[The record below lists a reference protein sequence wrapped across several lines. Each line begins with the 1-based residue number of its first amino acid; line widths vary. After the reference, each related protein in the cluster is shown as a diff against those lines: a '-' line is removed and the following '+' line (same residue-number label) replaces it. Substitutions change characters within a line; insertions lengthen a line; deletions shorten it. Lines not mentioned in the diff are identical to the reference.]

1 MLHII
6 SDKLQNLDYKS
17 LILSLLKDIRFW
29 IIFFAL
35 LRLYGITNPPLEI
48 SHAWRQTTVAMA
60 ARNFYEIDPNI
71 LYPRIDIS
79 EDLTGITG
87 MEFPLLNYLIYLL
100 SLVFGYA
107 DWYGRLINL
116 IVTSIGCWF
125 GYKLLRKYFSEQVS
139 FLSTFVL
146 IVSLW
151 FPFARKIMPDTFAMS
166 LVIMGI
172 YFGTNY
178 LEQQTRQIFNLL
190 MYALL
195 TLAGLLSKLPSGYIL
210 AVFAIP
216 IFNKAISI
224 KRKILFCAVSATIC
238 APVAWWYFYWVPHLV
253 SEFGLWHF
261 FMGKG
266 IAEGAREVAANMGGT
281 LKHFYDFALKYV
293 GFFVFLGGL
302 ILSIIRKERLL
313 LTIIGLTF
321 TTFLVVILKSGWTFV
336 HHNYY
341 ILPFVPIMAL
351 FAGYALA
358 TIGKKKI
365 QLLLLSAI
373 ALENVLNSHT
383 DFIIKDKRKPIAQIE
398 NVLNRFS
405 APTDRIVINS
415 GYDPTPMYY
424 AHRKG
429 WVATNEQ
436 LANESFLANLRQHGC
451 KYVVILKHDLGEYLK
466 MNLEVITDND
476 TYTVYRL

>member
-1 MLHII
+1 MLQNII
-6 SDKLQNLDYKS
+6 VKIRNLDYKS
-17 LILSLLKDIRFW
+17 LILLWLKDIRFW
-29 IIFFAL
+29 IVFFAL
-35 LRLYGITNPPLEI
+35 LRIYGITNPPLEV

-87 MEFPLLNYLIYLL
+87 MEFPLLNYLIYLM

-107 DWYGRLINL
+107 HWYGRLINL

-125 GYKLLRKYFSEQVS
+125 GYKLLQKYFAERMS
-139 FLSTFVL
+139 FLSIFVL

-178 LEQQTRQIFNLL
+178 LEQNNRQFVNLL
-190 MYALL
+190 AYTLL
-195 TLAGLLSKLPSGYIL
+195 TLAGLLSKLPSGFIL

-216 IFNKAISI
+216 IFNKQIAL
-224 KRKILFCAVSATIC
+224 KRKIVFCSVSIMLC
-238 APVAWWYFYWVPHLV
+238 VPVAWWYFYWVPYLV
-253 SEFGLWHF
+253 NEFGLWHF
-261 FMGKG
+261 FMGKD
-266 IAEGAREVAANMGGT
+266 IAEGAREIAEHFGQT
-281 LKHFYDFALKYV
+281 LKHFYDYALKFS

-313 LTIIGLTF
+313 LAIFGLTF
-321 TTFLVVILKSGWTFV
+321 ATFWVVILKSGWTFA

-341 ILPFVPIMAL
+341 VIPFVPIMAL

-358 TIGKKKI
+358 SIEKRKLS
-365 QLLLLSAI
+365 LLLLI
-373 ALENVLNSHT
+373 VITLENILNSHT
-383 DFIIKDKRKPIAQIE
+383 DFKIKEVRNPIAQLE
-398 NVLNRFS
+398 SVMDDLS
-405 APTDRIVINS
+405 SPTDRIVINS
-415 GYDPTPMYY
+415 DYNPAPMYF

-436 LANESFLANLRQHGC
+436 LSNLSYLADLQQRGC
-451 KYVVILKHDLGEYLK
+451 KYVVILKRAFGENIELNLK
-466 MNLEVITDND
+466 VVFESID
-476 TYTVYRL
+476 YTIYEL